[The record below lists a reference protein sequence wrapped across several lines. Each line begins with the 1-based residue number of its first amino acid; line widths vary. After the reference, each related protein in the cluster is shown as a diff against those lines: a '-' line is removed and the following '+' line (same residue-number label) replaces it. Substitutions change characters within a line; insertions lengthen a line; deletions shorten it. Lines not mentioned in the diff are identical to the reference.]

1 MISEKNEGQEIL
13 ECATR
18 LFLTK
23 GFKSVTMDD
32 LAAIM
37 GMSKKTIY
45 SFYKTK
51 TDLVKASVEY
61 VFEFIENGIDEIREK
76 KLNPITELYTIN
88 DFVFDHLKD
97 ENSSPEFQLLK
108 YYPKIHSS
116 LNSRKFEA
124 VHDCM
129 TSGIERGKKMGFF
142 RKDIDSEIISR
153 FYFFSL
159 SEIKNPTIFPVDSFK
174 SYDVTKVYLEYHI
187 RGIATPKGI
196 EFLEKQNS

>member
-1 MISEKNEGQEIL
+1 MIDEKNEIQEIL

-18 LFLTK
+18 LFLSK

-32 LAAIM
+32 LAGVM

-51 TDLVKASVEY
+51 SDLVKASVEY
-61 VFEFIENGIDEIREK
+61 VFEFIKGGIDEIREK
-76 KLNPITELYTIN
+76 ELNPITELYTIN
-88 DFVFDHLKD
+88 DFVFNHLKD
-97 ENSSPEFQLLK
+97 ESSSPEFQLLK

-129 TSGIERGKKMGFF
+129 INGIERGKKLGFF
-142 RKDIDSEIISR
+142 RKEIDSEIISR
-153 FYFFSL
+153 FYFFSIT
-159 SEIKNPTIFPVDSFK
+159 EIKNPTIFPIEIFK
-174 SYDVTKVYLEYHI
+174 PYEITKVYLEYHI
-187 RGIATPKGI
+187 RGIATLKGI